1 MGELNDVLRSI
12 SEHCS
17 VESREHYR
25 NLSIGRGEMMMTGMR
40 APQTIWIVNNDLAP
54 THGVARDITGAAVTA
69 FDTGR
74 KDTYSESGT
83 IAVPKNREFARLLLQ
98 NYEGHH
104 SCVFMNRQRK
114 DFLIRS
120 SAHYTN
126 NNGIVSNIHIGVA
139 GMKSWSIFTSLRQA
153 LQSLNE
159 VDETIRQ
166 NKLREEEAK
175 RKAEEL
181 RKKQQEE
188 EARKAEEEAR
198 KLQEEIRVAQEQRD
212 AILTQASKAAEFIRK
227 QVSLR
232 RNPVLDK
239 NQDSAKFSNLYN
251 GVAEV
256 INGGP
261 GTGKTTTIIQ
271 RLKLLID
278 RGDLED
284 YMDNHEDCKLTRE
297 QLDIIS
303 SSADNW
309 IYFSPTD
316 LLKKYLQ
323 DNMNY
328 EGLTNTSHRTVVWKD
343 FLKDAIRDEYHL
355 AGQDCPFDFMGKKS
369 ESRIIYTGDHIAII
383 ENFTNFF
390 LEQVK
395 ERFRRVSTVDYNQFE
410 WKILGKVVTEEC
422 AKIESVNSIDSL
434 LRFLIHLS
442 GIDQMLIVNG
452 KRVESGAA
460 ITSKYNEQIRQLT
473 DRYAALLKRDEQ
485 KYNEAIEFVK
495 SVATVPQPEVEEGE
509 EPEEV
514 EPDYGDLSIALY
526 NKLNPILKKLALQ
539 FKDSS
544 AKLTAQQKQLYEIVK
559 SIIIEDDL
567 KQLADS
573 AYFVKYM
580 NPALRG
586 ITQYVLSPIPQ
597 YYRQYRRSM
606 PEADRENWDAELLSE
621 MVDTYKNKRLLSQEQ
636 SLLVGFINNI
646 AKSLYKASRRI
657 FDNATHKYILAYKDL
672 CRPVIGVDEATDY
685 SLIEFYGIKSF
696 GHYEVCSYTLCGDI
710 MQLMK
715 EDGITDWNQLRHP
728 LLFEKLDV
736 KNLTISYRQSQE
748 LLDLADLIY
757 LEELGDVSPY
767 TCYLKGEKTP
777 KPLWLECGDIDD
789 KAQWIADRVMEIV
802 KAYDYVPTIAIF
814 TIDKRKA
821 EDLKESLDECDNLI
835 KAGIDVKVCSDNT
848 LEGEKTLRIFPIDQ
862 VKGMEFEAVFFYDI
876 DDIESTSL
884 INKYLY
890 VGLSRASMYL
900 AVTSNGRSEKI
911 SKMLQNYFAVNE
923 TW

>member
-1 MGELNDVLRSI
+1 M
-12 SEHCS
+12 
-17 VESREHYR
+17 
-25 NLSIGRGEMMMTGMR
+25 
-40 APQTIWIVNNDLAP
+40 
-54 THGVARDITGAAVTA
+54 
-69 FDTGR
+69 
-74 KDTYSESGT
+74 
-83 IAVPKNREFARLLLQ
+83 
-98 NYEGHH
+98 
-104 SCVFMNRQRK
+104 
-114 DFLIRS
+114 
-120 SAHYTN
+120 
-126 NNGIVSNIHIGVA
+126 
-139 GMKSWSIFTSLRQA
+139 
-153 LQSLNE
+153 
-159 VDETIRQ
+159 
-166 NKLREEEAK
+166 
-175 RKAEEL
+175 
-181 RKKQQEE
+181 
-188 EARKAEEEAR
+188 
-198 KLQEEIRVAQEQRD
+198 
-212 AILTQASKAAEFIRK
+212 
-227 QVSLR
+227 
-232 RNPVLDK
+232 
-239 NQDSAKFSNLYN
+239 
-251 GVAEV
+251 
-256 INGGP
+256 
-261 GTGKTTTIIQ
+261 
-271 RLKLLID
+271 
-278 RGDLED
+278 
-284 YMDNHEDCKLTRE
+284 
-297 QLDIIS
+297 
-303 SSADNW
+303 
-309 IYFSPTD
+309 
-316 LLKKYLQ
+316 
-323 DNMNY
+323 
-328 EGLTNTSHRTVVWKD
+328 
-343 FLKDAIRDEYHL
+343 
-355 AGQDCPFDFMGKKS
+355 
-369 ESRIIYTGDHIAII
+369 
-383 ENFTNFF
+383 
-390 LEQVK
+390 
-395 ERFRRVSTVDYNQFE
+395 
-410 WKILGKVVTEEC
+410 
-422 AKIESVNSIDSL
+422 
-434 LRFLIHLS
+434 
-442 GIDQMLIVNG
+442 
-452 KRVESGAA
+452 
-460 ITSKYNEQIRQLT
+460 
-473 DRYAALLKRDEQ
+473 KRDEQ

-559 SIIIEDDL
+559 SIIVEDDL
-567 KQLADS
+567 KLLADS

-757 LEELGDVSPY
+757 LEERGDVSPY
-767 TCYLKGEKTP
+767 TCYLKSEKTP

-802 KAYDYVPTIAIF
+802 KTYDYVPTIAIF

-848 LEGEKTLRIFPIDQ
+848 LEGEKTVRVFPIDQ